1 MSWLSEVQLTHGDV
15 SLEPLREAHAAEL
28 VDVLHDGNLWELWF
42 TLVPTPENLAAY
54 LADAFAMQ
62 EAGTAIPFL
71 VRHQGKAVGSTRFCN
86 VEGANRRAEIGYTWL
101 GKSVQRS
108 AVNSTCKLLL
118 LEHLFETRDAIAVEF
133 RTNFHN
139 HASRRA
145 IERLGAKLDGVLRQ
159 HRIQP
164 EGGFRDTVVYSI
176 LDSEWPAVRLSLEH
190 ALRPR
195 D

>member
-1 MSWLSEVQLTHGDV
+1 MPWLSEVQLTHGDV

-42 TLVPTPENLAAY
+42 TMVPTPDTLATY

-62 EAGTAIPFL
+62 GAGTALPFL
-71 VRHQGKAVGSTRFCN
+71 IRHQGKAVGSTRFCN
-86 VEGANRRAEIGYTWL
+86 IEGFNRRAEIGYTWL

-139 HASRRA
+139 HASRHA

-164 EGGFRDTVVYSI
+164 GGGFRDTAVYSI